1 MSYSD
6 ACIAVGIEEGIE
18 KGIVKGREEER
29 KKAIMELLKSMS
41 VNEIVKIM
49 NGMYTL
55 DEVLLVAKE
64 MSMN

>member
-6 ACIAVGIEEGIE
+6 ACIAVGRVEGREE
-18 KGIVKGREEER
+18 GREEER

-64 MSMN
+64 MSMNM